1 MVVILIILIV
11 LIVFLIIGCQKTD
24 KQLEILMEETECFLK
39 DIDRRLK
46 KIEREKN
53 KWAEDLK

>member
-1 MVVILIILIV
+1 MVAILIILIV

-46 KIEREKN
+46 KIEKERN
-53 KWAEDLK
+53 K